1 MMRKQTGQDMALL
14 IEEPD
19 DLLDAELIG
28 MFPKGRTRIA
38 DSVMVETADG
48 LFLIRKDD
56 IALALKRRE
65 DAIRAALIAAYCGS
79 IGCMIALIAQRI
91 VHPMVGLPVIGYALL
106 ILCALQAMKKRDPQ
120 KYQF

>member
-1 MMRKQTGQDMALL
+1 MMRKQTGKDMALL
-14 IEEPD
+14 IEDPD

-38 DSVMVETADG
+38 DIVMVETADG

-56 IALALKRRE
+56 IALAEKRRE
-65 DAIRAALIAAYCGS
+65 DATRAALIAASCGS

-91 VHPMVGLPVIGYALL
+91 VHPLVGLPAIGSALL
-106 ILCALQAMKKRDPQ
+106 ILCALHAIKKRDPQ